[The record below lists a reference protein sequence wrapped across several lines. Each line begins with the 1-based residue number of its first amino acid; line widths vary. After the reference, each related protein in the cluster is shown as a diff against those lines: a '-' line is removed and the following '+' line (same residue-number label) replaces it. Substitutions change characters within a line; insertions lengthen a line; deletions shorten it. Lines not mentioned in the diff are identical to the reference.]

1 MQTPNETYDYV
12 LESLLQLNGTRIII
26 LRSRFVLKNVM
37 DFPVVFRV
45 KLPEKEFVETGPVA
59 EGNGFIKKKK

>member
-1 MQTPNETYDYV
+1 MQTPNEIYDFV
-12 LESLLQLNGTRIII
+12 LESILQLNGTRIII

-45 KLPEKEFVETGPVA
+45 NLPEKEFVETGPVA
-59 EGNGFIKKKK
+59 EGMG